1 MKTKNNCIRIGLS
14 FFCIA
19 MICSSCN
26 KQTTK
31 IDHGKLRVEI
41 NYLMQTRVS
50 STEQGARPLM
60 SDFQNSEYLVTK
72 HHVIQNFKLSDNKK
86 TTFEDKIGKGTYW
99 EFKGK
104 SVGYP
109 ENISKIL
116 NVAVYDSF
124 PDWAFCQVKYINAG
138 LEDVIVNKWINNAY
152 SVNSQQDTPDFWS
165 FQGSS
170 TSQRA
175 DWILP
180 VKPNFYKK
188 NFLGMNNTDYGGG
201 IPVIDLWRKDEGIAI
216 GHTEMVPKLVSL
228 PIDMEKKSTSA
239 SMCVEYEFTRADT
252 LHPGDTLLTFGTF
265 VSIHR
270 GDYFH
275 TLRQYSLFMQKK
287 GIVMPESEPAA
298 FEPIWCAWGYMR
310 NFTIQEVLG
319 TLPKVKELGF
329 KWVGIDDG
337 FQQAEGDWD
346 VNSRTFPGGDA
357 QMRSLVDKIH
367 AYGLKAQIWWAPLAV
382 DPQSKL
388 FAKNPDII
396 IRSADEAPEYI
407 TWWNSYYMSPVYK
420 KTLDHTKSMV
430 EKFMGDW
437 NYDGLKLDGQH
448 QNACLPDYNWKHDLS
463 NPEEAPEGVPAFF
476 KLIYQTA
483 RQIKPHSIIEICPC
497 GDVMSFYNIP
507 YTNQFV
513 ASDPEGSKQIRSKAK
528 TYKAI
533 APKTA
538 YFGDHVELS
547 DSASDFA
554 STIGVGGVPGSK
566 FTWPKDSPLA
576 REGPFVLT
584 PKNEASWKKWINL
597 YNLKMLST
605 GTYLGELYD
614 IGYDKP
620 ETHVIQKADT
630 LYYAFYAK
638 NWTGMIQLKGLT
650 RGKYRVLDYVN
661 NKDYG
666 VIQADKPEI
675 DASFDKF
682 LMIVAYPENK

>member
-1 MKTKNNCIRIGLS
+1 MKTTNNLIRIIFS
-14 FFCIA
+14 FFGIA
-19 MICSSCN
+19 IISSSCN
-26 KQTTK
+26 KQITK
-31 IDHGKLRVEI
+31 IESGKLQVEV
-41 NYLMQTRVS
+41 NYLMQTLVS
-50 STEQGARPLM
+50 STEKGAKPLM
-60 SDFQNSEYLVTK
+60 GDFQNSEFLLTK
-72 HHVIQNFKLSDNKK
+72 HNTIQNFRLSENQK
-86 TTFEDKIGKGTYW
+86 TTFEDKIGKGTCW
-99 EFKGK
+99 EFTGK
-104 SVGYP
+104 SSGYP

-116 NVAVYDSF
+116 SIIVYDGF
-124 PDWAFCQVKYINAG
+124 PDWAFYNVRYINTG

-152 SVNSQQDTPDFWS
+152 KVNTQKDTPDFWS

-170 TSQRA
+170 TSERA

-180 VKPNFYKK
+180 VTPNFYKK
-188 NFLGMNNTDYGGG
+188 NFLGMNNSDYGGG

-228 PIDMEKKSTSA
+228 PIDMEKKSVSA
-239 SMCVEYEFTRADT
+239 SMCVEYEYTHADT
-252 LHPGDTLLTFGTF
+252 LHPGDTLKTYGTF
-265 VSIHR
+265 VSIHQ

-287 GIVMPESEPAA
+287 GIVLPESEPSAY
-298 FEPIWCAWGYMR
+298 EPIWCAWGYMR
-310 NFTIQEVLG
+310 NFTVEEVLG

-346 VNSRTFPGGDA
+346 VNSKTFPGGDA

-396 IRSADEAPEYI
+396 LLNADEAPQYI

-420 KTLDHTKSMV
+420 GTLDHTKAMV

-448 QNACLPDYNWKHDLS
+448 QNACPPDYNWKHDLI
-463 NPEEAPEGVPAFF
+463 NPEEAPEGIPAFF

-497 GDVMSFYNIP
+497 GDAMSFYNIP

-513 ASDPEGSKQIRSKAK
+513 SSDPVGSKQIRSKAK

-533 APKTA
+533 APNTA

-547 DSASDFA
+547 DSARDFA

-566 FTWPKDSPLA
+566 FTWPKDNPLA
-576 REGPFVLT
+576 PEGPFVLT
-584 PKNEASWKKWINL
+584 SENENLWKKWITL
-597 YNLKMLST
+597 YNRKMLST
-605 GTYLGELYD
+605 GNYLGELYD
-614 IGYDKP
+614 IGYDIP

-630 LYYAFYAK
+630 LYYAFFANK
-638 NWTGMIQLKGLT
+638 WKGMIHLKGLSQ
-650 RGKYRVLDYVN
+650 GKYKVLDYFN
-661 NKDYG
+661 NKEYG
-666 VIQADKPEI
+666 EISSDKPQIE
-675 DASFDKF
+675 AAFDNF
-682 LMIVAYPENK
+682 LLLVAYPENK